1 MVGDQGDKIDVILIK
16 QQEVVQ
22 NAEQANVELDE
33 AKEYQNKK
41 TQKTIMFLLVL
52 IALASLLIIIF
63 YKKLF

>member
-1 MVGDQGDKIDVILIK
+1 MVGDQGDKIDVILFK

-22 NAEQANVELDE
+22 NVEQANLELDE

-52 IALASLLIIIF
+52 IALAALLIIIF